1 MSDPFEGIDKVEPVE
16 AKPKGKKSKKK
27 AKPQVL
33 DDFVDIKPVDKQSDD
48 VKEKATLIYA
58 VKSYHRSARFKK
70 YLKSQG
76 KSCSEAK
83 LNKMTVDN
91 LKLELESL
99 DLTIADRG
107 NSDFIDSIIKNG
119 LQFSE
124 NIVNDRTKMKIKGT
138 TAELFENDKFLD
150 LVERVKLKY
159 GLPSVKLDPGI
170 ELLFLALTTAM
181 AVHQSNAFR
190 NDLVDDSINLDE
202 PVAKME

>member
-1 MSDPFEGIDKVEPVE
+1 MSDPFEGIDNVEPVE
-16 AKPKGKKSKKK
+16 AKGKKSKKK

-33 DDFVDIKPVDKQSDD
+33 DDFVKPVGKQSDD
-48 VKEKATLIYA
+48 VKEKASLIYA
-58 VKSYHRSARFKK
+58 IKSYGRSTRFKK

-76 KSCSEAK
+76 KSFSDAK
-83 LNKMTVDN
+83 LSKMSVDN

-107 NSDFIDSIIKNG
+107 NSTFIDGIIKSG
-119 LQFSE
+119 LQFTE
-124 NIVNDRTKMKIKGT
+124 NIVDDRTQMKIKGT

-150 LVERVKLKY
+150 LIERVKLKH
-159 GLPSVKLDPGI
+159 GLPGVQLDPAI
-170 ELLFLALTTAM
+170 ELLFVAMTTAM
-181 AVHQSNAFR
+181 AIHQSNSFR